1 MPIIKLS
8 SVCKPAGSEK
18 RYVIQCIMGSFPAL
32 QRDGSGSP
40 DPALTLSF
48 IEKESFKL
56 NLK

>member
-1 MPIIKLS
+1 MCVNPQEVKRGTGFSASWEASQQSKPIT
-8 SVCKPAGSEK
+8 
-18 RYVIQCIMGSFPAL
+18 AL